1 MKNDGGESHYIGNL
15 WPEVNTNAQANLYS
29 YPSHTAWQPLIGS
42 FIRAWKAGHSASSM
56 TTSTGTALGAIWYKD
71 ILQSS
76 YCSGDT
82 QPTGFSAGTDA
93 VNWAIVVAESNLGYN
108 VRLTSNG
115 AVLDTV
121 DLHVG
126 LNYGSTS
133 TVNAG
138 SQLVQVLN
146 SSGNVI
152 LTAQG
157 GKEVSGGCP
166 DGVYNMNYQVV
177 GLS

>member
-15 WPEVNTNAQANLYS
+15 WPEVNSNAQANLYS
-29 YPSHTAWQPLIGS
+29 SASHTAWQPLIRS
-42 FIRAWKAGHSASSM
+42 FIRAFKAGYSASSM
-56 TTSTGTALGAIWYKD
+56 TTSTGTVLGAIWYKD

-93 VNWAIVVAESNLGYN
+93 INWAIVVAEAGLGYKI
-108 VRLTSNG
+108 RLTSNG
-115 AVLDTV
+115 AVLDTA

-133 TVNAG
+133 TINAG
-138 SQLVQVLN
+138 SQLVQVLD
-146 SSGNVI
+146 SSGDVI
-152 LTAQG
+152 RTAEG
-157 GKEVSGGCP
+157 GPDVSGGCP
-166 DGVYNMNYQVV
+166 DGIYNMNYQVV